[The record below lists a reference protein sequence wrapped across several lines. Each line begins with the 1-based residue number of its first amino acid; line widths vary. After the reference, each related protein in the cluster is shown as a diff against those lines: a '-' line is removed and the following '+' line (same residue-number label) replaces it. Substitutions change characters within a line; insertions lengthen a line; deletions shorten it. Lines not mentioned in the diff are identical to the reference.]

1 MGPVDHML
9 VDLTITYPMGLVD
22 HILVDIVKDKSNS
35 YRVSQVLLAWWS
47 TISFVFIGGN
57 IFIFFVDD
65 NSNSSRS
72 ISTWQI
78 YIWYYT
84 YKQEPQ

>member
-9 VDLTITYPMGLVD
+9 VDLTIICPMGLVV
-22 HILVDIVKDKSNS
+22 HILVDMVDDKSNS

-47 TISFVFIGGN
+47 TIFFVFTGGN

-65 NSNSSRS
+65 NFNSSRS
-72 ISTWQI
+72 IST
-78 YIWYYT
+78 
-84 YKQEPQ
+84 

>member
-9 VDLTITYPMGLVD
+9 VDFIIIITCPKVSVK
-22 HILVDIVKDKSNS
+22 HILLDMVDDKSNS

-47 TISFVFIGGN
+47 TIFFVFTGGN

-65 NSNSSRS
+65 NFNSSRS
-72 ISTWQI
+72 IST
-78 YIWYYT
+78 
-84 YKQEPQ
+84 